1 MKRTLFLMGLVALA
15 STTALAKTPDVLGYE
30 KILNDTL
37 EKQSTSANSNN
48 PNLNLPSFNNNT
60 TAPMPSSITPAF
72 EFNVVGS
79 LDINGK
85 KIAWFLSKEGK
96 LIKAKKGLSIG
107 GKEILD
113 ISDYGVTLKNGPD
126 KLFMPILV
134 TKIEEQNIAF
144 TSTKEKK

>member
-1 MKRTLFLMGLVALA
+1 MKKTLFLMGLVALA
-15 STTALAKTPDVLGYE
+15 STTILAKTPDVLGYE
-30 KILNDTL
+30 KILNNTL
-37 EKQSTSANSNN
+37 EKQSSDANKNN
-48 PNLNLPSFNNNT
+48 PNLNLPNFNNT
-60 TAPMPSSITPAF
+60 TTPTPSNIAPAF

-96 LIKAKKGLSIG
+96 LIKAKKGLWIG

-113 ISDYGVTLKNGPD
+113 INDYGVSLRDGAD

-134 TKIEEQNIAF
+134 TKIEENNIAF